1 MVKLDVESV
10 ANIGT
15 TFLGLRVPAG
25 SRAVD
30 NALCTAKSG
39 A

>member
-1 MVKLDVESV
+1 MVNNGVIMVV

-25 SRAVD
+25 GRGSDDA
-30 NALCTAKSG
+30 NLSA
-39 A
+39 